1 MGYDLTQQDLHDLAE
16 GAAVLGTGGGG
27 DPYIGRLL
35 VERELAAGRRV
46 RVIGADELPEGALVL
61 PSSMMGAPTVFVE
74 KLPSGGGNA
83 AAFRALEE
91 HLGRTAYAVMPT
103 ECGGLNSM
111 IPLML
116 GAQLGLPVVDAD
128 GMGRAFPEL
137 QMQTFGVL
145 GVSGSPMAIASD
157 HGDTCVIQAAGNK
170 RMEQLARALTIQ
182 MGGASYISDYPMETA
197 EVRRTSVHGT
207 LSLCRDIGRTL
218 RRARQEHADP
228 FAALTAMLTGTI
240 YSHGVVLFQGKVID
254 VERRTIDGFARG
266 RAVLAALDAPDDLL
280 EITFQNEHLVARR
293 DGRVVAIVPDLICT
307 LDTGTG
313 APVPTESLAY
323 GQRLTVYGISTPAIM
338 RTPGALACFG
348 PAGFGLSD
356 PYTPLE
362 DLNLAATGSGRQ
374 ASQDSGPP
382 APARW
387 A

>member
-1 MGYDLTQQDLHDLAE
+1 MGYDLTLQGLHDLAE

-35 VERELAAGRRV
+35 VEQEMRAGRTV
-46 RVIGADELPEGALVL
+46 RIIGVDELSDGALVL

-74 KLPSGGGNA
+74 KLPSGRGNV
-83 AAFRALEE
+83 AAFRALEA
-91 HLGRTAYAVMPT
+91 HLGRSAAAVMPT

-157 HGDTCVIQAAGNK
+157 HGDTGIIDATDNK

-182 MGGASYISDYPMETA
+182 MGGASYISDYPMDTD

-207 LSLCRDIGRTL
+207 LTLCRRIGETL
-218 RRARQEHADP
+218 RRARAAHADP
-228 FAALTAMLTGTI
+228 FDALTSMLAGTV
-240 YSHGVVLFQGKVID
+240 YSLGVVLFRGKLVD
-254 VERRTIDGFARG
+254 VERRTVDGFARG
-266 RAVLAALDAPDDLL
+266 RARLESTGDPDDTL

-293 DGRVVAIVPDLICT
+293 NGTVIAIVPDLICT
-307 LDTGTG
+307 LNSETG
-313 APVPTESLAY
+313 APIPTESLAY
-323 GQRLTVYGISTPAIM
+323 GQRLTVYGISTPPIM
-338 RTPGALACFG
+338 RTPEALACFG
-348 PAGFGLSD
+348 PAGFGLPD

-362 DLNLAATGSGRQ
+362 DLLLATRS
-374 ASQDSGPP
+374 
-382 APARW
+382 
-387 A
+387 

>member
-1 MGYDLTQQDLHDLAE
+1 VGYDLTLQGLHDLAE

-35 VERELAAGRRV
+35 VERQLHAGRTV
-46 RVIGADELPEGALVL
+46 HIIDVDELPDDALVL

-74 KLPSGGGNA
+74 KLPSGDGNV
-83 AAFRALEE
+83 AAFRALEA
-91 HLGRTAYAVMPT
+91 HLGRTAAAVMPT

-157 HGDTCVIQAAGNK
+157 HGDTCIIDATDNK

-182 MGGASYISDYPMETA
+182 MGGASYISDYPMDTA

-207 LSLCRDIGRTL
+207 LSLCRDIGQAL
-218 RRARQEHADP
+218 RQARASHADP
-228 FAALTAMLTGTI
+228 FDALTDMLAGTI
-240 YSHGVVLFQGKVID
+240 YSLGVVLFRGKVVD
-254 VERRTIDGFARG
+254 VERRTVDGFARG
-266 RAVLAALDAPDDLL
+266 KALLESAEGPGDVL

-293 DGRVVAIVPDLICT
+293 NGTVIAIVPDLICT
-307 LDTGTG
+307 LNSESG
-313 APVPTESLAY
+313 APIPTESLAY
-323 GQRLTVYGISTPAIM
+323 GQRLTVYGISTPPIM
-338 RTPGALACFG
+338 RTPEALACFG
-348 PAGFGLSD
+348 PAGFGLPD
-356 PYTPLE
+356 PYTPLH
-362 DLNLAATGSGRQ
+362 DLLART
-374 ASQDSGPP
+374 
-382 APARW
+382 
-387 A
+387 

>member
-1 MGYDLTQQDLHDLAE
+1 MGYDLTLRDLHDLAE

-46 RVIGADELPEGALVL
+46 HIIGASELPGGALVL

-74 KLPSGGGNA
+74 KLPSGGGNV

-91 HLGRTAYAVMPT
+91 HLGRRAHAVMPT

-157 HGDTCVIQAAGNK
+157 HGDVCVITAGDNK

-182 MGGASYISDYPMETA
+182 MGGASYISDYPMDTA

-218 RRARQEHADP
+218 REARAAHADP
-228 FAALTAMLTGTI
+228 FDALTAMLAGTP
-240 YSHGVVLFQGKVID
+240 YSLGVVLFRGKVAD
-254 VERRTIDGFARG
+254 VERRTVDGFARG
-266 RAVLAALDAPDDLL
+266 RALLRAIDSDDVLEL
-280 EITFQNEHLVARR
+280 TFQNEHLVARR
-293 DGRVVAIVPDLICT
+293 DSRVVAIVPDLICT
-307 LDTGTG
+307 LATDTG

-323 GQRLTVYGISTPAIM
+323 GQRLTVYAISTPPIM
-338 RTPGALACFG
+338 RTPDALACFG
-348 PAGFGLSD
+348 PAGFGLTD
-356 PYTPLE
+356 PYVPLE
-362 DLNLAATGSGRQ
+362 ELLPAART
-374 ASQDSGPP
+374 
-382 APARW
+382 
-387 A
+387 

>member
-1 MGYDLTQQDLHDLAE
+1 MGYDLTPQGLHDLAE

-35 VERELAAGRRV
+35 VEREMAAGRRV
-46 RVIGADELPEGALVL
+46 RVIGADELPDDALVL

-74 KLPSGGGNA
+74 KLPSGGGNV

-91 HLGRTAYAVMPT
+91 HLGRRAHAVMPT

-157 HGDTCVIQAAGNK
+157 HGDVCVITAGDNK

-182 MGGASYISDYPMETA
+182 MGGASYISDYPMDTA

-218 RRARQEHADP
+218 REARAAHADP
-228 FAALTAMLTGTI
+228 FDALTAMLAGTI
-240 YSHGVVLFQGKVID
+240 YSLGVVLFRGKVVD
-254 VERRTIDGFARG
+254 VERRTVDGFARG
-266 RAVLAALDAPDDLL
+266 RARLQAADDPGDVL

-293 DGRVVAIVPDLICT
+293 DGRVLAIVPDLICT
-307 LDTGTG
+307 LATETG

-323 GQRLTVYGISTPAIM
+323 GQRLTVFAISTPPIM
-338 RTPGALACFG
+338 RTPDALACFG
-348 PAGFGLSD
+348 PAGFGLTD
-356 PYTPLE
+356 PYVPLE
-362 DLNLAATGSGRQ
+362 NLLPGSL
-374 ASQDSGPP
+374 AKTP
-382 APARW
+382 AP
-387 A
+387 

>member
-1 MGYDLTQQDLHDLAE
+1 MGYDLTLEDLHDLAE

-35 VERELAAGRRV
+35 VEEQMRAGRSV
-46 RVIGADELPEGALVL
+46 RLIGVDELPDDALVL

-74 KLPSGGGNA
+74 KLPSGEGNV
-83 AAFRALEE
+83 AAFRALEA

-157 HGDTCVIQAAGNK
+157 HGDTSIIDASDNK
-170 RMEQLARALTIQ
+170 RMEDMARALTIQ
-182 MGGASYISDYPMETA
+182 MGGASYISDYPMDA
-197 EVRRTSVHGT
+197 ADVRRTSVHGT
-207 LSLCRDIGRTL
+207 LTLCRLIGATL
-218 RRARQEHADP
+218 RQARAAHADP
-228 FAALTAMLTGTI
+228 FAALTEMLADTI
-240 YSHGVVLFQGKVID
+240 YSLGVVLFRGKVVD
-254 VERRTIDGFARG
+254 VERRTIGGFTRGQARLVC
-266 RAVLAALDAPDDLL
+266 ADDPGDVL

-293 DGRVVAIVPDLICT
+293 GGEVIAIVPDLICT
-307 LDTGTG
+307 LNSETG

-323 GQRLTVYGISTPAIM
+323 GQRLTVYGISTPPIM
-338 RTPGALACFG
+338 RSPDALACFG

-356 PYTPLE
+356 SYTPLE
-362 DLNLAATGSGRQ
+362 DLLAAR
-374 ASQDSGPP
+374 P
-382 APARW
+382 
-387 A
+387 